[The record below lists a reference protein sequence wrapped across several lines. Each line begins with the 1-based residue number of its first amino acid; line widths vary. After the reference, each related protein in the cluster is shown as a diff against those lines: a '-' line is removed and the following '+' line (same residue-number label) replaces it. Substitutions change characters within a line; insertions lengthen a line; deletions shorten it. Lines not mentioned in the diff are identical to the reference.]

1 MLRIGLTG
9 GIGSGKTTVARI
21 FEVLAIPVYYA
32 DEAARKLMNR
42 NTNLKESVIS
52 AFGYQSYKNGE
63 LDRAYLG
70 KVVFADEEKLKLLN
84 SIVHPITLLDAEI
97 WMKNQKTAYAI
108 KEAAIIFETGLE
120 KYFDFIIG
128 VTAPEDLRIRRV
140 MERDQTTREK
150 ILERMQQQMDEK
162 EKMSR
167 CDFVIVN
174 DGIQPLLP
182 QVLKIH
188 EILSS
193 NIQSTAK

>member
-150 ILERMQQQMDEK
+150 ILERMKQQMDEK